1 MSRNKIK
8 FFDRNNITYVYMCLI
23 CAIPFPRKPV
33 RSHVETEVIC
43 SIPHKITLRASGP
56 EESTAKHPKKG
67 VSYIRL
73 IYFQLLSYHLIQSDY
88 FLMKI

>member
-1 MSRNKIK
+1 
-8 FFDRNNITYVYMCLI
+8 MCLI

-73 IYFQLLSYHLIQSDY
+73 IYLQLLSYH
-88 FLMKI
+88 FN

>member
-1 MSRNKIK
+1 M
-8 FFDRNNITYVYMCLI
+8 
-23 CAIPFPRKPV
+23 

-67 VSYIRL
+67 VSYIRF
-73 IYFQLLSYHLIQSDY
+73 IYFQLLLQHNSIGLFSHED
-88 FLMKI
+88 LMLLLCPF